1 MSEPHA
7 EQLTRAQRE
16 QLEAELA
23 ELEGPRR
30 KEIIEAIAVARAH
43 GDLSENFEYHSA
55 KNEQGLLERRITILR
70 SRLQNAVEIDEDAA
84 AASNVV
90 MVGSHVEIERDR
102 RREDDGRD
110 LERRRRVAGVAG
122 RPRRARQGRR
132 RQDRRRGTAR
142 PLDRPRRLDRPLGRS
157 IAPMRELRPG
167 VWHWQ
172 SPHPDWN
179 EEQWWPELVS
189 SYGIELGDDFLLF
202 DPLSVPDELRDRAT
216 AVVLTAPY
224 HERDARP
231 LGLPVHTP
239 PADTWQDWVEKFGV
253 DPDRVRGMESDDLA
267 WLRAGEGEGHFHG
280 PGAWP
285 FGINAY
291 AGREDNDLILWLP
304 SINAIVTGDS
314 LSDFG
319 DGLDIQLG
327 GRKHVT
333 RDDVVQRLRPLLDLP
348 VELVLPAH
356 GEPTDRAALERV
368 LS

>member
-1 MSEPHA
+1 MA
-7 EQLTRAQRE
+7 VA
-16 QLEAELA
+16 
-23 ELEGPRR
+23 EGPS
-30 KEIIEAIAVARAH
+30 AAH
-43 GDLSENFEYHSA
+43 
-55 KNEQGLLERRITILR
+55 R
-70 SRLQNAVEIDEDAA
+70 SRAVFTPSCLWFADAGDERIGAICLLDART
-84 AASNVV
+84 
-90 MVGSHVEIERDR
+90 H
-102 RREDDGRD
+102 
-110 LERRRRVAGVAG
+110 
-122 RPRRARQGRR
+122 
-132 RQDRRRGTAR
+132 
-142 PLDRPRRLDRPLGRS
+142 S
-157 IAPMRELRPG
+157 IAPMPELRPG

-179 EEQWWPELVS
+179 EEEWWPELVS

-202 DPLSVPDELRDRAT
+202 DPLSVPDELRERAT

-224 HERDARP
+224 HERDARR

-333 RDDVVQRLRPLLDLP
+333 RDDVVRRLRPLLDLP